1 MLIRMRMAFRPKAIQ
16 GGRERCV
23 SRNVQ
28 GRNRNGDRRRWAKL
42 LVWCLLDAP
51 FSKVGEQSPAAP

>member
-23 SRNVQ
+23 SRNTQ
-28 GRNRNGDRRRWAKL
+28 RINQNGDRRRCAKL
-42 LVWCLLDAP
+42 LVRCLLDARLLLDP
-51 FSKVGEQSPAAP
+51 FQR